1 MNQPEEWIV
10 KPIIVLQFAMFALR
24 ITYHWSECIYIYAS
38 KSPSLAR
45 YTSGTSALIAGS
57 SEAANFSTSA
67 ALWIPVSTS
76 SV

>member
-1 MNQPEEWIV
+1 MINLHCS
-10 KPIIVLQFAMFALR
+10 KFALR
-24 ITYHWSECIYIYAS
+24 ITNFLWPWSGAQTACEMFYIYAS

-45 YTSGTSALIAGS
+45 YTSGTRALVAGS
-57 SEAANFSTSA
+57 SEATNFSTSA

>member
-1 MNQPEEWIV
+1 MRVGIV
-10 KPIIVLQFAMFALR
+10 KLVIVLQFSTFALR
-24 ITYHWSECIYIYAS
+24 ITFPMGPMYYIYDS